1 MDQSSPLP
9 NVPQDR
15 PTEDRSRSTED
26 DDLSALIPPPPAA
39 TPDGG
44 GEAVGGETPVLAEEM
59 ADDRHDGG
67 HGAGADDDEEV
78 RRGLARL
85 DPLVIR
91 PRPLVRVTCLVLGL
105 LLVALAFAVWWVGVH
120 TMDGQA
126 FEDMV
131 WSYLPSLIPGAV
143 GVVAGLF
150 ARSVVV
156 IAVSAGFAGV
166 AVAFAVVRRRWWLLG
181 QMAVLALLGYAASW
195 LKPLLVRP
203 MIIETESRHL
213 NSAPSGHTIMAALA
227 GAALLMA
234 VPRVLR
240 ALAAVLATLLSS
252 VVGLSVL
259 YGQWHRPVDVLMS
272 LLLVAGLCLVVLAGT
287 RTSGMDPVGGR
298 ASSISI
304 QIVGSVLV
312 TAGVVMIAYGVF
324 IVWQILP
331 GLDMSA
337 AWARSGAVLATE
349 VLIVGVASLT
359 SGLVLAMRQ
368 VTASPLSK
376 IGLIGAPPAPPR
388 P

>member
-1 MDQSSPLP
+1 
-9 NVPQDR
+9 
-15 PTEDRSRSTED
+15 
-26 DDLSALIPPPPAA
+26 
-39 TPDGG
+39 
-44 GEAVGGETPVLAEEM
+44 M
-59 ADDRHDGG
+59 ADDGREVHG
-67 HGAGADDDEEV
+67 HRMVPDDDAEV
-78 RRGLARL
+78 RLGLSSL
-85 DPLVIR
+85 DPLVVR
-91 PRPLVRVTCLVLGL
+91 PRVSARVACLLLGL
-105 LLVALAFAVWWVGVH
+105 LLVGLAFAAWWVGVR

-131 WSYLPSLIPGAV
+131 WSYLPSLLPAV
-143 GVVAGLF
+143 MRTVVGLV
-150 ARSVVV
+150 ARSAVV
-156 IAVSAGFAGV
+156 IALSAAFAIVGV
-166 AVAFAVVRRRWWLLG
+166 ACAIFRRRWWLLG
-181 QMAVLALLGYAASW
+181 QMVVLALLGYAATW
-195 LKPLLVRP
+195 LKSLLVRP

-213 NSAPSGHTIMAALA
+213 NSAPSGHVIMAALA

-234 VPRVLR
+234 VPRVAR
-240 ALAAVLATLLSS
+240 ALAAVLATLLTS

-298 ASSISI
+298 ASSTAI
-304 QIVGSVLV
+304 QIIGSVLV
-312 TAGVVMIAYGVF
+312 TAGLVALVYGVF
-324 IVWQILP
+324 IIWQILP

-337 AWARSGAVLATE
+337 AWARSGAVLTAE
-349 VLIVGVASLT
+349 VLVVGVCALT